1 MHWTI
6 RRQPWR
12 SVWLVVFAL
21 SACTSIPPQAQR
33 LSTADALA
41 AQHGW
46 QRVSLST
53 RLGPMVAYLPR
64 LGTPGGWAAGA
75 TQTHVVTI
83 YIEGDGLAWLNAE
96 TPSDDPTPLNPLAL
110 RLALAQ
116 PGGQAAYLARP
127 CQFLMQAPEQM
138 PFCARQQAW
147 TSHRFSAEVIAAS
160 HEALDQI
167 KARMGA
173 EHIILVGYSGGGAV
187 AALLAA
193 ERHDVLRLIT
203 VAGNLD
209 HAAWTTLHR
218 ISPLSGSLNPADRTD
233 PLEGLPQVHWVGAED
248 DNVPASVA
256 QGFAQRFRASPRPA
270 VRVVPQATH
279 DSGWVRQW
287 AHLYMQSGSQMHNAD
302 ELNIGN

>member
-1 MHWTI
+1 MHLMMGPKL
-6 RRQPWR
+6 QQGLL
-12 SVWLVVFAL
+12 LVTLAL

-33 LSTADALA
+33 LAAADALV
-41 AQHGW
+41 AQQGW

-53 RLGPMVAYLPR
+53 GLGPLMAYLPQR
-64 LGTPGGWAAGA
+64 SASAGGAAGA
-75 TQTHVVTI
+75 TQAHAVTI

-96 TPSDDPTPLNPLAL
+96 TPSDDPTPINPLAL

-127 CQFLMQAPEQM
+127 CQFLMQASQQM

-147 TSHRFSAEVIAAS
+147 TSHRFAAEVIAAS
-160 HEALDQI
+160 HQALDQI
-167 KARMGA
+167 KVRLGA
-173 EHIILVGYSGGGAV
+173 DRITLVGYSGGGAV

-209 HAAWTTLHR
+209 HAAWTALHR

-233 PLEGLPQVHWVGAED
+233 QLEGLPQVHWVGAQD
-248 DNVPASVA
+248 DNLPESVA
-256 QGFAQRFRASPRPA
+256 RGFVQRFRTSPRPE
-270 VRVVPQATH
+270 VRVVPQVTH
-279 DSGWVRQW
+279 GAGWVAQW
-287 AHLYMQSGSQMHNAD
+287 GSLYAQSCP
-302 ELNIGN
+302 